1 MMHSVQCNRGSFRRW
16 RTENIER
23 QGVWIYMW
31 WMPVCVCKLVA
42 KSNNK
47 VLQKFS
53 NCFKDVHVADAAE
66 STYSNHTEMTDDRII
81 ILFVQ
86 N

>member
-1 MMHSVQCNRGSFRRW
+1 
-16 RTENIER
+16 
-23 QGVWIYMW
+23 
-31 WMPVCVCKLVA
+31 MPVCVCKLVA